1 MRGFAPA
8 ADRRLACIV
17 RRHVQVVAAM
27 RLFLLPAFA
36 ILLLPGGCSER
47 QNAHQS
53 VDLGAAEKFIDA
65 FYSFNKERLESSLSS
80 AKESQPSI
88 IYYQGWAAG
97 GHYAIVRRM
106 PCLQDGVSSASCSI
120 AVKDDLMGALGLAFD
135 VTDTFHLTFS
145 DGRIS
150 SVRTSSNDLKVF
162 DDAEKWVWRERPELV
177 REPCKGYFDGGPT
190 PELCVQAMVR
200 GYAEFA
206 ASNEFPDHPLRARE
220 K

>member
-1 MRGFAPA
+1 
-8 ADRRLACIV
+8 
-17 RRHVQVVAAM
+17 M
-27 RLFLLPAFA
+27 RL
-36 ILLLPGGCSER
+36 LLLSAFGGLLFVGGCSER
-47 QNAHQS
+47 QKTRQS
-53 VDLGAAEKFIDA
+53 VDLVAAENFIDA
-65 FYSFNKERLESSLSS
+65 FYSFNKERLESLLSS
-80 AKESQPSI
+80 AKESAPSI

-97 GHYAIVRRM
+97 GHYTIVMRM
-106 PCLQDGVSSASCSI
+106 PCLQDSASSVSCSI
-120 AVKDDLMGALGLAFD
+120 TVKDDLMGALGIAFD
-135 VTDTFHLTFS
+135 VTDTFHLVFS

-177 REPCKGYFDGGPT
+177 RVPCEGYFDGGPT

-206 ASNEFPDHPLRARE
+206 ASKDFPDHPLLDDE